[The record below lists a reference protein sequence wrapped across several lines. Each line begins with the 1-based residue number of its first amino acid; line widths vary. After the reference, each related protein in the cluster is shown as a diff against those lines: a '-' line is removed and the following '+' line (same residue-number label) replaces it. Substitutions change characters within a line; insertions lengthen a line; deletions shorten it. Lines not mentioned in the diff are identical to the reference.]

1 MTADLKICPYFRTG
15 GNVHDRYGLYQ
26 TRSICLRVVVL
37 NVIQCQFT
45 RAVTPRSQAAYDHSH
60 AVTNDLESYLLSASF
75 C

>member
-37 NVIQCQFT
+37 NVMTFHVHFYYLRVC
-45 RAVTPRSQAAYDHSH
+45 AVCLRVRGLFQS
-60 AVTNDLESYLLSASF
+60 
-75 C
+75 